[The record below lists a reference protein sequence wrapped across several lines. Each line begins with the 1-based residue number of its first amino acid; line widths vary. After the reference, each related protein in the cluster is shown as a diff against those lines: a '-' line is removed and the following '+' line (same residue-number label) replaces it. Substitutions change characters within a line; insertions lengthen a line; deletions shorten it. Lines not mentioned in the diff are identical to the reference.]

1 MLDTGIIEM
10 KQRFEAIVEALT
22 LSLQASSEDEAI
34 RMLKVIEGVR
44 QNIQIMQRLESD
56 VKSNKSA
63 ALTKEEVSEIG
74 DHALML
80 LDEVASG
87 FAARGLQEQMM
98 ALHQLSLPVVEW
110 LSSNGGKLIKIDIV
124 VNAVASYANT
134 LQEAKK
140 LEALCG
146 LIETVIGVTDETIK
160 QDLEATNPMR
170 PWRVLNLN
178 WGIVAT
184 RTHNTEVMEHVFDQ
198 LIKNIPADA
207 QQFFAEGVQQMDLVD
222 YPQHVRVVMEKYASR
237 VGSNSVL
244 H

>member
-10 KQRFEAIVEALT
+10 KQRFESIVEALT
-22 LSLQASSEDEAI
+22 LSLQASSEDGAI
-34 RMLKVIEGVR
+34 HMLKVIEGLR
-44 QNIQIMQRLESD
+44 QNIEIMQRLESD
-56 VKSNKSA
+56 VKNNKSA

-80 LDEVASG
+80 LDEVATG
-87 FAARGLQEQMM
+87 FAARGLQEQMIL
-98 ALHQLSLPVVEW
+98 LHQLSLPVVQW
-110 LSSNGGKLIKIDIV
+110 LSSNAGKLIKIDIV

-134 LQEAKK
+134 LQDTKK

-146 LIETVIGVTDETIK
+146 LIETVIAVTDETIK

-184 RTHNTEVMEHVFDQ
+184 RTHNTEVMEHVFEQ
-198 LIKNIPADA
+198 LINNIPADA
-207 QQFFAEGVQQMDLVD
+207 QQFFIEGVQQMDVVG

-237 VGSNSVL
+237 VGSNSIF

>member
-10 KQRFEAIVEALT
+10 KQRFESIVETLT
-22 LSLQASSEDEAI
+22 LSLKASSEDEAVH
-34 RMLKVIEGVR
+34 MLKVIEALR

-56 VKSNKSA
+56 VKNNKSE

-87 FAARGLQEQMM
+87 FAARGLQELMM

-110 LSSNGGKLIKIDIV
+110 LNSNAGKLIKLDIV

-134 LQEAKK
+134 LQETKE
-140 LEALCG
+140 LEDLCR

-160 QDLEATNPMR
+160 QDLEGSNPMR

-198 LIKNIPADA
+198 LINNISADA
-207 QQFFAEGVQQMDLVD
+207 QQFFNEGVQQMDLVG

-237 VGSNSVL
+237 MGSNSVF